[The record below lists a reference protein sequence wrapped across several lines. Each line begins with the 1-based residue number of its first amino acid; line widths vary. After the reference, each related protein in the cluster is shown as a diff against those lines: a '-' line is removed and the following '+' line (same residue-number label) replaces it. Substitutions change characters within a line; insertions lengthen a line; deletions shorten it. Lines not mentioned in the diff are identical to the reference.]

1 MAAQSAQRRG
11 LWRER
16 QPPAAAPHPPRLLR
30 KRGQP
35 AARALPRAARG
46 RAGAG
51 ATRLSVVG
59 DADGADVALNLHPLR
74 GEGRRRVSGGL
85 RARGGAAEARLV
97 ALGVL
102 QVVEDWQTGRHA
114 ERRASDASW
123 RGRAAHDGAAGRPRA
138 GATCSTRGASGCQA
152 CRKGAP
158 LEKARTPTGTKTA
171 RGATEGR
178 LLRSVLAA
186 WRSILAVAR
195 GTCG

>member
-74 GEGRRRVSGGL
+74 GKGRRRVSGGL

-186 WRSILAVAR
+186 WRSIF
-195 GTCG
+195 G